1 MANQMFKG
9 LLNNNQS
16 DYHSFSTDDP
26 KAHKLG
32 IISYSVSSLPDYL
45 DSIEDKAVKVF
56 GCGGDLGVDD
66 LKDKILGVPQ
76 DVVGKYYLFKPETG
90 KYEETEYNESLK

>member
-1 MANQMFKG
+1 MFKG

-16 DYHSFSTDDP
+16 DYHSFSTEDS

-45 DSIEDKAVKVF
+45 KNIEEKP
-56 GCGGDLGVDD
+56 GPGI
-66 LKDKILGVPQ
+66 KILVP
-76 DVVGKYYLFKPETG
+76 GHH
-90 KYEETEYNESLK
+90 